1 MLLCGMPTLEDSG
14 LVPCR
19 QECWS
24 TSPLSS
30 WQGVQKRFSRLRRE
44 VLPDLAAVSAALS
57 FLMFSFAS
65 RHCSMDI
72 RERECPTE
80 FCGGMLFV
88 SRKGASCYWKYEPK
102 GGDYFFTFGNK
113 NISKAIFPPPIIE
126 PYLKWLSGCGR
137 QKVHTCCADPCCLG
151 GCHAVL
157 ILFSTA
163 DVQEPAE
170 VLLLLRVCWHHHF
183 VSMLLGFW
191 YSIPECIARC
201 FGFKQRGAHSFCI
214 FMDVCIQHLKKMSMW
229 VSVKAVM

>member
-1 MLLCGMPTLEDSG
+1 MMRRAVLCWTIYCSLMLQFHLRMQHCADVIVRNAETLEDSG

-80 FCGGMLFV
+80 LCGGMLFV

-137 QKVHTCCADPCCLG
+137 QKVHTCAVQT
-151 GCHAVL
+151 HAVW
-157 ILFSTA
+157 
-163 DVQEPAE
+163 E
-170 VLLLLRVCWHHHF
+170 VAMQCWFCSAQLMSRSLLRYCSSWGCAGTTILCPC
-183 VSMLLGFW
+183 S
-191 YSIPECIARC
+191 
-201 FGFKQRGAHSFCI
+201 
-214 FMDVCIQHLKKMSMW
+214 
-229 VSVKAVM
+229 